1 MKLLYGILFS
11 CFLCA
16 FFCSTSQ
23 AGIVEIGASANF
35 RRSTIDK
42 NNFQEST
49 SYTGSLS
56 YYFWE
61 MSALELSYTEG
72 EALLSVQPVDDSKVI
87 TKSSFKLIGVD
98 LVMTFASRQSTLQP
112 YLKVGGAHIQKKIV
126 RQPEGLDASEIES
139 PSGLVPSAGLGLK
152 IALDTSFSIKI
163 GVDAWTSPIDED
175 NPTLDYAGRAGF
187 TWLF

>member
-56 YYFWE
+56 YYFCE

-98 LVMTFASRQSTLQP
+98 LVMTFAS
-112 YLKVGGAHIQKKIV
+112 
-126 RQPEGLDASEIES
+126 
-139 PSGLVPSAGLGLK
+139 
-152 IALDTSFSIKI
+152 
-163 GVDAWTSPIDED
+163 
-175 NPTLDYAGRAGF
+175 
-187 TWLF
+187 